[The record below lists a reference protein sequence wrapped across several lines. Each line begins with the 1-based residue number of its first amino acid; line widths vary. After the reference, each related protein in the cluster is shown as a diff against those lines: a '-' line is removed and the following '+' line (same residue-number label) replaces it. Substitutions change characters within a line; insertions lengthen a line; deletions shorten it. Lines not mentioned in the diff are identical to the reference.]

1 MSQGTLIA
9 TPELRA
15 TLDAVIAKLGAP
27 GVCNPDDSMPT
38 VDGEPPE
45 ETVRRD
51 TRSAAQR
58 AHDAL
63 TAMGRALLASGTL
76 GQHRGLPTSII
87 VRTTLQDL
95 ESAAGRANTGG
106 GTWLPMRDVIRMA
119 SSAYHYLVVFDK
131 HSNRPL
137 YLGRTRIASGD
148 QRVVLYARDGG
159 CTAPGC
165 DKPGYWCE
173 VHHMDRW
180 AGGGETEPD
189 NLAFACAPDHKLTEE
204 GWTTRLNGDGRVE
217 WIPPLHLNLK
227 PGVNNF
233 HHPEWYVVGKDEDP

>member
-1 MSQGTLIA
+1 
-9 TPELRA
+9 
-15 TLDAVIAKLGAP
+15 
-27 GVCNPDDSMPT
+27 
-38 VDGEPPE
+38 
-45 ETVRRD
+45 
-51 TRSAAQR
+51 
-58 AHDAL
+58 
-63 TAMGRALLASGTL
+63 MGRAMLASGTL

-95 ESAAGRANTGG
+95 ESAAGKANTGG

-119 SSAYHYLVVFDK
+119 SSAYHYLVIFDK

-217 WIPPLHLNLK
+217 WIPPPHLNLK

-233 HHPEWYVVGKDEDP
+233 HHPERYVGKDEDP